1 MTKFIEP
8 IKHRP
13 SPGPYAHSKKIKG
26 CNFLVGDVVTLSAG
40 MMYSTGCVV
49 LEVLP
54 GCDYLIRYPSGSSSK
69 CPGNWLK
76 KESND

>member
-1 MTKFIEP
+1 MTNFIEP

-13 SPGPYAHSKKIKG
+13 SPGPYAHPKKIKG
-26 CNFLVGDVVTLSAG
+26 CNFKVGDVVTMSAG
-40 MMYSTGCVV
+40 MMYSSGCIV

-54 GCDYLIRYPSGSSSK
+54 GCDYMIKEPSGYVSK
-69 CPGNWLK
+69 IPGKWLE